1 MNTNITVLLLAA
13 VIAGGALGLAL
24 LVYSRTRGRT
34 VADRATESL
43 IRMQQMVETLQ
54 HSSAE
59 QIQFLR
65 QSVERLSESVT
76 RTLGEASRSFNERL
90 DNTQR
95 TMGELQRS
103 LGELQQ
109 STRNMQQ
116 VGEDIR
122 RLQEALR
129 APKFRGGLG
138 ELMLADLLAQI
149 LPPEHYELQY
159 RFPDGVVVDAAIRLS
174 SGIVPVDA
182 KFPLS
187 NFPGS
192 VEQGGEKEWRQRRR
206 DFLRDVRKHISDIAA
221 KYIRPDQGTFDF
233 ALMYIP
239 AENVYYET
247 IIKTDD
253 PSEDSL
259 FGFAIARRVIP
270 VSPNSFYAYLQTILL
285 GLKGMRIEQ
294 CAREILTQLGALRA
308 DLERFSESFTT
319 MGHHLE
325 NLSKKYAESDKR
337 LAGLQQRL
345 STFERLPP
353 GSAPGSGLD

>member
-1 MNTNITVLLLAA
+1 MLAA
-13 VIAGGALGLAL
+13 ALAAAAGLAAL
-24 LVYSRTRGRT
+24 LYHSAARRREVT
-34 VADRATESL
+34 DRAAESL

-59 QIQFLR
+59 QIQYLR
-65 QSVERLSESVT
+65 QSVERLAETVT
-76 RTLGEASRSFNERL
+76 RTLGEATRSFNERL
-90 DNTQR
+90 DSTQR
-95 TMGELQRS
+95 AMGELQRS

-109 STRNMQQ
+109 ATRNMQQ

-129 APKFRGGLG
+129 APKFRGGIG

-149 LPPEHYELQY
+149 LPSEYYVLQY
-159 RFPDGVVVDAAIRLS
+159 RFPDGAVVDAAIRLS

-187 NFPGS
+187 HFPGS
-192 VEQGGEKEWRQRRR
+192 VEQGSQREWRQRRR
-206 DFLRDVRKHISDIAA
+206 DFLRDVRKHVSDIAG

-253 PSEDSL
+253 PSEESL
-259 FGFAIARRVIP
+259 FSFAIARRVIP

-294 CAREILTQLGALRA
+294 CAREILAQLGALRA
-308 DLERFSESFTT
+308 DLERFAESFAT

-325 NLSKKYAESDKR
+325 NLSKKYAEGDKR

-345 STFERLPP
+345 ATFERLPP
-353 GSAPGSGLD
+353 PGPGP